1 MVVRACALLLG
12 LLSATL
18 ASAADVPTTLP
29 AAASPAAD
37 VDPRIAIAARIPG
50 AKPEE
55 LRATPIPNIYELS
68 RGSEVAYVTTD
79 GKYAIS
85 GDLIDLPHDKDLT
98 EEHRRDVRMKEIAA
112 IPESDMLVFGPRDA
126 RYTVTVF
133 TDVDC
138 AYCRQLHSQIADY
151 NRLGIR
157 VQYLFYPRTGP
168 NTSSWTKAEQV
179 WCSDNRNEALT
190 RAKLDQPLKAKAC
203 GATPVARD
211 YALGKDFGV
220 QGTPSIVTPNGELI
234 GGYMPPADL
243 LQELKKTQKQ

>member
-1 MVVRACALLLG
+1 MVVRACLFLLG
-12 LLSATL
+12 LLSVTATN
-18 ASAADVPTTLP
+18 AADL
-29 AAASPAAD
+29 
-37 VDPRIAIAARIPG
+37 DPRVAIAARIPG

-68 RGSEVAYVTTD
+68 HGADVAYVTTD

-85 GDLIDLPHDKDLT
+85 GDLIDLPKNKDLT
-98 EEHRRDVRMKEIAA
+98 EEHRRDVRIKEIGA
-112 IPESDMLVFGPRDA
+112 IPEGDMLVFGPRDA

-157 VQYLFYPRTGP
+157 VRYLFYPRTGP
-168 NTSSWTKAEQV
+168 NTSSWAKAEQV
-179 WCSDNRNEALT
+179 WCSGNRNDALT
-190 RAKLDQPLKAKAC
+190 RAKLDQPLKAKPCANN
-203 GATPVARD
+203 PVARD

-220 QGTPSIVTPNGELI
+220 QGTPSILTPNGELI
-234 GGYMPPADL
+234 GGYLAPTEL
-243 LQELKKTQKQ
+243 LEELKTAQRQ